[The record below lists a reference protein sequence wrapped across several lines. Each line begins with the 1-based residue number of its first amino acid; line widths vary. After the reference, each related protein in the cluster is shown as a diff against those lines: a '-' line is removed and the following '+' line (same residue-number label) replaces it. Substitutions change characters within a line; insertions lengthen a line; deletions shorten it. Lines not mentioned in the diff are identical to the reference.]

1 MGKTLRADIVI
12 GGKADSSFYKL
23 GNELQTLGSQVNLIS
38 EKLIQFG
45 KESVEAYTSYEDYML
60 DAEVA
65 LKTQYES
72 TSQLGKVMGELQKAS
87 LQWAR
92 DSRFTTEDVA
102 GAISNA
108 AHAGWNLEQ
117 ILNGVPSAMK
127 LSLAGS
133 MDLAQGLEYLV
144 DISNAAGIGFEEL
157 GNLTDYWSYAAN
169 RSSTTIPEM
178 GAAMQKMGATLQFV
192 KGDMAGLTTMLA
204 VLANNGTKGTEAGTL
219 LRNSMIRMIA
229 PTKAAADAMDLLG
242 MTADELD
249 EIYTNSKG
257 LEETNALLKEAGF
270 SAYNAKGDLK
280 SFLEIFQ
287 DLDRVTS
294 SMTEEQRNDVLST
307 IFPTRTITGALALLD
322 AASSG
327 WDGLYESIQ
336 ENASG
341 YTDYAAEKMESGL
354 GGTLRHLES
363 VYNTL
368 QTRTGKELS
377 EPVGNVADFLSSM
390 IESVNDMDDAS
401 FGALVSGLEVVAV
414 AGPGLMVA
422 GGALKLI
429 EALLGTGPVGQLIL
443 AGIALT
449 AMAAGMNKL
458 NEAEYEDQFGD
469 LQLDAD
475 KIRDYVSSI
484 GKEFEQAQEGI
495 SKYTE
500 AVETAFGEYETASSA
515 LNENLLTKMLSSAV
529 LTQEDIRE
537 LNGLGDQMRQALLSG
552 IQGSHAKA
560 ESALVLLSGE
570 DVLRLSEDDDSL
582 WSGILDTLDYG
593 YAQVIARAEQLGNE
607 LRDAMTSAFTDGSL
621 SSEEINGILSIQNQM
636 NELFAM
642 QVDAQNAMEREKLL
656 RNAQTL
662 GLDGMEEISGMVQ
675 AQRESELAALEDNYW
690 QTYYQTKL
698 GGEWKIQNGV
708 KKADGT
714 LYTQEDLN
722 RELEALYSG
731 DPNDPTDGYLGKMN
745 QISAA
750 YDRMLLDLYG
760 STLNSSE
767 LGDAYRYTLNL
778 AEMVSKGL
786 INPDD
791 AHTLYRNK
799 LGNNRY
805 AGENDSPLNGDTTG
819 TQLGKT
825 LETIVGAFGGLDALQ
840 QRISYLEDMGD
851 LDTAAQLRKIYA
863 LEQIANN
870 FSAEG
875 VYGTASNRM
884 YWGASNRD
892 NFDDVM
898 GNSLSALSAESAKQM
913 VQYFGGEN
921 GNVWKY
927 FEMIG
932 NAAKNGGLSA
942 IQSMN
947 MTSEDIMVLNSI
959 MSGLQSKYD
968 FNKLLEGDSSFMGY
982 DMTRN
987 EYAAYRLMF
996 DESINPNDYLN
1007 QNVTVP
1013 VIGDTSSLQA
1023 SIASLDGSTIGVNVV
1038 LNGISGM
1045 GGITVRGGIGGPFAD
1060 GGRADMA
1067 SIFGEAGPEWAI
1079 PEEHSQRTAELLNA
1093 AREASGFSWPE
1104 LLSRNGGLNAGS
1116 SGNWTLVY
1124 SPTIVSDDASGVEEK
1139 LKADKDWMEK
1149 WWRDQKF
1156 RDDVEVY
1163 A

>member
-1 MGKTLRADIVI
+1 
-12 GGKADSSFYKL
+12 
-23 GNELQTLGSQVNLIS
+23 
-38 EKLIQFG
+38 
-45 KESVEAYTSYEDYML
+45 
-60 DAEVA
+60 
-65 LKTQYES
+65 
-72 TSQLGKVMGELQKAS
+72 
-87 LQWAR
+87 
-92 DSRFTTEDVA
+92 
-102 GAISNA
+102 
-108 AHAGWNLEQ
+108 
-117 ILNGVPSAMK
+117 
-127 LSLAGS
+127 
-133 MDLAQGLEYLV
+133 
-144 DISNAAGIGFEEL
+144 
-157 GNLTDYWSYAAN
+157 
-169 RSSTTIPEM
+169 
-178 GAAMQKMGATLQFV
+178 
-192 KGDMAGLTTMLA
+192 
-204 VLANNGTKGTEAGTL
+204 
-219 LRNSMIRMIA
+219 
-229 PTKAAADAMDLLG
+229 MDLLG

-249 EIYTNSKG
+249 EIYTNSSG

-429 EALLGTGPVGQLIL
+429 KALLGTGPVGQFIL

-449 AMAAGMNKL
+449 ALAAGMNKL
-458 NEAEYEDQFGD
+458 NEAEYEDLFGD

-484 GKEFEQAQEGI
+484 GREFEAAQERI
-495 SKYTE
+495 SQYTE
-500 AVETAFGEYETASSA
+500 AVETAFTDYETASGT
-515 LNENLLTKMLSSAV
+515 LKENLLSKMLTSAA

-537 LNGLGDQMRQALLSG
+537 LNGLGDQMRKALLEG
-552 IQGSHAKA
+552 IQGSHERA
-560 ESALVLLSGE
+560 ESSVALLAGE
-570 DVLRLSEDDDSL
+570 NAIKLSEDDDSL
-582 WSGILDTLDYG
+582 WAGILDTMDYG
-593 YAQVIARAEQLGNE
+593 YSQVIARAEQLGE
-607 LRDAMTSAFTDGSL
+607 DLRNAMMSAFTDGALTSA
-621 SSEEINGILSIQNQM
+621 EVNGIQSIINQQ
-636 NELFAM
+636 NELIAM
-642 QVDAQNAMEREKLL
+642 QADAQNAVEREKML
-656 RNAQTL
+656 RKAQTL
-662 GLDGMEEISGMVQ
+662 GLDALEEISDMVQ
-675 AQRESELAALEDNYW
+675 TQRDSELASLEDNYW
-690 QTYYQTKL
+690 QAYYQTKM

-708 KKADGT
+708 RKTDGT
-714 LYTQEDLN
+714 LYTQEDLD
-722 RELEALYSG
+722 RELAALYSG
-731 DPNDPTDGYLGKMN
+731 DPNDQTDGYLGKKN
-745 QISAA
+745 QISAG
-750 YDRMLLDLYG
+750 YDQMLLDLYG
-760 STLNSSE
+760 STLSSSD
-767 LGDAYRYTLNL
+767 LGDAYQYALNL
-778 AEMVSKGL
+778 ADLVSKGL
-786 INPDD
+786 ISGSD
-791 AHTLYRNK
+791 AHSFYRDL

-805 AGENDSPLNGDTTG
+805 AGELDTIFDGDTTG
-819 TQLGKT
+819 TQLGRA
-825 LETIVGAFGGLDALQ
+825 LEEMVGAFGGLDALQ
-840 QRISYLEDMGD
+840 QRITYLESIGNVQA
-851 LDTAAQLRKIYA
+851 AAQLKALYA
-863 LEQIANN
+863 MEQIAND
-870 FSAEG
+870 FSLEG
-875 VYGTASNRM
+875 VYGETKSSTGFDAIFGDAAEAYTASDAREIIDTL
-884 YWGASNRD
+884 GGSS
-892 NFDDVM
+892 
-898 GNSLSALSAESAKQM
+898 GNIGKFLE
-913 VQYFGGEN
+913 V
-921 GNVWKY
+921 
-927 FEMIG
+927 IG
-932 NAAKNGGLSA
+932 NAASNINQLSDLADVSLSGLEHS
-942 IQSMN
+942 
-947 MTSEDIMVLNSI
+947 TLLNLI
-959 MSGLQSKYD
+959 SGLQRTYD
-968 FNKLLEGDSSFMGY
+968 FGKLLVGDQ
-982 DMTRN
+982 N
-987 EYAAYRLMF
+987 EIAKGTYSDFYGAYRLMF
-996 DESINPNDYLN
+996 DDTINPNDYLN

-1023 SIASLDGSTIGVNVV
+1023 SIASLDGSTIGVNVA

-1045 GGITVRGGIGGPFAD
+1045 GGITVRGGIGGSFAD

>member
-45 KESVEAYTSYEDYML
+45 KESVEAYISYEDYML

-270 SAYNAKGDLK
+270 SAYDAKGDLK

-287 DLDRVTS
+287 ELDRVTS

-341 YTDYAAEKMESGL
+341 YADYAAEKMESGL

-363 VYNTL
+363 VYNSL
-368 QTRTGKELS
+368 QTRTGQELAD
-377 EPVGNVADFLSSM
+377 PVGNVADFLSSM
-390 IESVNDMDDAS
+390 IESVNDMDDKS

-429 EALLGTGPVGQLIL
+429 GTIFGSGPVGWMAL
-443 AGIALT
+443 AGIGLA

-458 NEAEYEDQFGD
+458 NEAAYEDNFGN

-484 GKEFEQAQEGI
+484 GKEFEAAQESV

-500 AVETAFGEYETASSA
+500 AVETAFGEYETASAA
-515 LNENLLTKMLSSAV
+515 LNENLLTKMLTSAK

-537 LNGLGDQMRQALLSG
+537 LNGLGDQMRQALIDG
-552 IQGSHAKA
+552 IQGSHARA
-560 ESALVLLSGE
+560 ESSVALLSGE

-582 WSGILDTLDYG
+582 WAGVLDTLDYG
-593 YAQVIARAEQLGNE
+593 YSQVIARAEQLGKE
-607 LRDAMTSAFTDGSL
+607 LRDAMTSAFSDGTL
-621 SSEEINGILSIQNQM
+621 SSEEINGIQSIQSQM

-642 QVDAQNAMEREKLL
+642 QADAQNAAEREKMF
-656 RNAQTL
+656 RQAQTL
-662 GLDGMEEISGMVQ
+662 GLDALEEISSMVEN
-675 AQRESELAALEDNYW
+675 QRDSELADLESNYLDA
-690 QTYYQTKL
+690 YYQTKA
-698 GGEWKIQNGV
+698 GGEWKIRNGV
-708 KKADGT
+708 KKADGS
-714 LYTQEDLN
+714 LYTQEDLD

-731 DPNDPTDGYLGKMN
+731 NPNDPTDGYLGKMN
-745 QISAA
+745 QISAE
-750 YDRMLLDLYG
+750 YDQMLLDLYG
-760 STLNSSE
+760 STLNSSD
-767 LGDAYRYTLNL
+767 LGDAYQYALNL
-778 AEMVSKGL
+778 ADMVSKGL
-786 INPDD
+786 LTGNE
-791 AHTLYRNK
+791 AHTLYRDQ
-799 LGNNRY
+799 LGNNQY
-805 AGENDSPLNGDTTG
+805 AGELDTVFGGETTG
-819 TQLGKT
+819 TQLGRY
-825 LETIVGAFGGLDALQ
+825 LEEMVGAFGGLDALQ
-840 QRISYLEDMGD
+840 QRITYLESTGNAQA
-851 LDTAAQLRKIYA
+851 AAQLRTLYA
-863 LEQIANN
+863 IEQIAND
-870 FSAEG
+870 FSVEGMYGDTKSSAGFDAIFGDAAEAYTVSG
-875 VYGTASNRM
+875 AREIIDALGGSSGNIGKLFTAIGEASKSGNLDALKSISLGT
-884 YWGASNRD
+884 G
-892 NFDDVM
+892 
-898 GNSLSALSAESAKQM
+898 ESAAFYRM
-913 VQYFGGEN
+913 
-921 GNVWKY
+921 
-927 FEMIG
+927 
-932 NAAKNGGLSA
+932 
-942 IQSMN
+942 
-947 MTSEDIMVLNSI
+947 
-959 MSGLQSKYD
+959 MSGLQNTYD
-968 FNKLLEGDSSFMGY
+968 FEQVLSGDDNYLSEGNY
-982 DMTRN
+982 RY

-996 DESINPNDYLN
+996 DDTINPDDYLN
-1007 QNVTVP
+1007 QGVQVP
-1013 VIGDTSSLQA
+1013 VSGDTSSLAA
-1023 SIASLDGSTIGVNVV
+1023 SIAALDGTTIGVNVA
-1038 LNGISGM
+1038 L
-1045 GGITVRGGIGGPFAD
+1045 GGITGGVGAGSHGGIGGAFAE